1 MTASMRYAENRL
13 ESGPIL
19 VTGAGGFVGSH
30 LMSELSLGEGDIA
43 VDISTDFQ
51 APPGVKKIIWNLPSE
66 APKELGEVR
75 YIIHLAA
82 MSSVSRSLK
91 EVHKAYEIN
100 LMGTISVL
108 EYMVSHC
115 PEARLL
121 MISSAEVYKPT
132 DDMITENSE
141 IGPRNPYGTT
151 KAAAEIAAFQF
162 AGNYNLDIVL
172 ARSFPHYGP
181 GQSEDFAFPAFCRRI
196 IEAGRNGS
204 RRIRVGNLKP
214 VRDYLYVSDVARAY
228 QYILDRGQSGSIYN
242 VCSGKGNSIGDMVN
256 MLIDISGHDIELE
269 VDPELFR
276 PADVEFQVG
285 DPSRLNSLLGWK
297 PEISRD
303 TGLSKLFSW
312 WEERI

>member
-1 MTASMRYAENRL
+1 MAARKRFGENRL
-13 ESGPIL
+13 ESGAIL

-30 LMSELSLGEGDIA
+30 LMSELEMGEGDIA
-43 VDISTDFQ
+43 VDISTDFR
-51 APPGVKKIIWNLPSE
+51 APSGVRKIKWDLPSE
-66 APKELGEVR
+66 APEALKEVR

-100 LMGTISVL
+100 LMGTISIL

-121 MISSAEVYKPT
+121 MVSSAEVYKPT
-132 DDMITENSE
+132 DDLITENSE

-181 GQSEDFAFPAFCRRI
+181 GQSGDFAFPAFCKRI
-196 IEAGRNGS
+196 IEAARSGS
-204 RRIRVGNLKP
+204 KRIRVGNLRP

-228 QYILDRGQSGSIYN
+228 RYILNRGQSGSIYN
-242 VCSGKGNSIGDMVN
+242 VCSGTGNSIGDMVN
-256 MLIDISGHDIELE
+256 MLIEISGHDIELE
-269 VDPELFR
+269 IDPDLFR
-276 PADVEFQVG
+276 PVDVEFQVG

-297 PEISRD
+297 PEVSRN
-303 TGLSKLFSW
+303 TGLSRLFSW